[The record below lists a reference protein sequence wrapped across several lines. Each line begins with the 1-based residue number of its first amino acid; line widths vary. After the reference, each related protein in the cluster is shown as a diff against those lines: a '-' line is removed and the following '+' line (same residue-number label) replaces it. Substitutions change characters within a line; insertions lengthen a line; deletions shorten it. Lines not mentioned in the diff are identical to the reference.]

1 MNKMGKNIL
10 KISIRGRFI
19 EDILPIIE
27 KKEIQIVEDEPDLI
41 ITHGGDGALLGAE
54 RDFPGIPKFPIR
66 DQRTALLCQE
76 HAGYKKMIDMLVAG
90 KLKKTE
96 LIKIE
101 GRTKEK
107 KIQAMNDIFVHNVEP
122 ISAIRYKVWI
132 DGRAYGE
139 EIVGDGVGV
148 ATIHGSTAYYRSIT
162 HSIFKI
168 GIGLAFSN
176 STELTNHLVLPDNS
190 SIRILITR
198 GPAILVADNNSEKI
212 ELNKDDSV
220 EIAKIAD
227 TVTLY
232 GHEIFMCPQCR
243 KLRHPKD

>member
-1 MNKMGKNIL
+1 MGKNIL

-66 DQRTALLCQE
+66 DQRTAPLCQE

-96 LIKIE
+96 FIKIE